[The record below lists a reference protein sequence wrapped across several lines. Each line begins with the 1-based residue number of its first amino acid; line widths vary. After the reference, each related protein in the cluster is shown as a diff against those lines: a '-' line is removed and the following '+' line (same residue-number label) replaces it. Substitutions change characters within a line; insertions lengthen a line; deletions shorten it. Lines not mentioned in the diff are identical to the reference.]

1 MVIRKKKVKPAHPC
15 QRAGTKAGQKTI
27 YAASATI
34 IPVLLDVESER
45 PRRLKRDLDRPSVL
59 AMLRRPTL
67 NTSASGVQQIK
78 PVVVVSVTSRKYR
91 RSR

>member
-45 PRRLKRDLDRPSVL
+45 PRRLTRDLDRPSVL
-59 AMLRRPTL
+59 AMLRRPHAQYVRL
-67 NTSASGVQQIK
+67 GRSADQASCSGQCDV
-78 PVVVVSVTSRKYR
+78 
-91 RSR
+91 